1 MFENEKFSL
10 LYRKGVLIAYTSPAN
25 VFILKFKL
33 NNDQAKP
40 ELAENIILVQK
51 EEVNKFFD
59 KVKLLEGQF
68 DQLQTATTIKLDEER
83 KKYNDSLE

>member
-40 ELAENIILVQK
+40 ELAENIILV
-51 EEVNKFFD
+51 
-59 KVKLLEGQF
+59 
-68 DQLQTATTIKLDEER
+68 
-83 KKYNDSLE
+83 